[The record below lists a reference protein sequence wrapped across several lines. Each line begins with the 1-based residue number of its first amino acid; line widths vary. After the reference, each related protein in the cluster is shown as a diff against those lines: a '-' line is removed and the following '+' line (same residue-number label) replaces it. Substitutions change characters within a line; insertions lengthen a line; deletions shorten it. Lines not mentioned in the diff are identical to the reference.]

1 MFLVSAAPLGSC
13 DVNDLCPIAIEELPS
28 TFEAIASLPIATFK
42 PPVVNADKAPCPIPT
57 LSSPVVI
64 ASKAVTPIPILFEAV
79 LVVELGSLPKNI
91 ELFSTR
97 ASLSVLIDNA
107 AMLYDKGKINAALIV
122 APKGVYRNWERQE
135 IPNHMPE
142 HVLYNVVTWSPATT
156 KKQDKENR
164 KLFRHGEELTIFLMN
179 IEAFSTKKGLDI
191 AQRFLLAHQTLM
203 AIDESTTIKSPTA
216 SRTKNVLKLRDRA
229 KYRRILTGSPV
240 TKSPLDLYT
249 QCYFLDPLYLDFS
262 SYYTFKNRYAMMVDR
277 NVGSHS
283 FKLVT
288 GYIRLDELNSKL
300 ERFSYRVLKED
311 CLDLPD
317 KVYMKRSVPLTPE
330 QLKAYVEMK
339 KHALTEL
346 EGSQTTAASALAQMI
361 RLHQITCGHLATDDG
376 EVRPLKNN
384 RINELLNIL
393 EEVDGKVIIWAVYR
407 HDIKEITNV
416 LSERYGKDSV
426 ESFFGDTADSDRQD
440 IVTRFQ
446 DRESPLRF
454 FVGNP
459 RTGGYGLTLTASN
472 TVVYYS
478 NSYDLEIRL
487 QSEDRAHRI
496 SQTKKVTYIDLI
508 SDGTID
514 EFIVKNLRGKI
525 NLATKVLGEELKKW
539 LI

>member
-1 MFLVSAAPLGSC
+1 MDYKFKTTPYEHQLKALGVC
-13 DVNDLCPIAIEELPS
+13 HNKENYALFMEMG
-28 TFEAIASLPIATFK
+28 TGK
-42 PPVVNADKAPCPIPT
+42 
-57 LSSPVVI
+57 
-64 ASKAVTPIPILFEAV
+64 SKV
-79 LVVELGSLPKNI
+79 LVDNI
-91 ELFSTR
+91 
-97 ASLSVLIDNA
+97 

-135 IPNHMPE
+135 IPIHMPD
-142 HVLYNVVTWSPATT
+142 HVLHKIITWSPSAT
-156 KKQDKENR
+156 KKQEKENE
-164 KLFRHGEELTIFLMN
+164 KLFKHGEELIIFLMN
-179 IEAFSTKKGLDI
+179 IEAFSTKKGLTI
-191 AQRFLLAHQTLM
+191 AQKFLLSHSSLM

-216 SRTKNVLKLRDRA
+216 SRTKNVLKLRDYA

-249 QCYFLDPLYLDFS
+249 QCYFLDPYFLDFS
-262 SYYTFKNRYAMMVDR
+262 SYYSFKNRYAMMVDR

-300 ERFSYRVLKED
+300 EKFSYRVLKKD

-317 KVYMKRSVPLTPE
+317 KVYMKRTISLTPE
-330 QLKAYVEMK
+330 QLKAYTEMK
-339 KHALTEL
+339 KHALTHL
-346 EGSQTTAASALAQMI
+346 EDSQTTAASALAQMT
-361 RLHQITCGHLATDDG
+361 RLHQITCGHLTTDDG

-384 RINELLNIL
+384 RISELLSIL
-393 EEVDGKVIIWAVYR
+393 EEIDGKVIIWAIYR
-407 HDIKEITNV
+407 HDIKQINEI
-416 LSERYGKDSV
+416 LSERYGKEAV
-426 ESFFGDTADSDRQD
+426 ESFYGDTPEADRQD
-440 IVTRFQ
+440 IVIRFQ
-446 DRESPLRF
+446 DREDPLRF
-454 FVGNP
+454 FIGNP

-508 SDGTID
+508 SDGTVD

-525 NLATKVLGEELKKW
+525 NLATKVLGEDLKKW

>member
-1 MFLVSAAPLGSC
+1 MFGKCYLQIRIKERDIMEYKFKTEPYAHQLKALG
-13 DVNDLCPIAIEELPS
+13 
-28 TFEAIASLPIATFK
+28 ASHNKENYALFMEMGTGK
-42 PPVVNADKAPCPIPT
+42 
-57 LSSPVVI
+57 
-64 ASKAVTPIPILFEAV
+64 SKV
-79 LVVELGSLPKNI
+79 LVDNI
-91 ELFSTR
+91 
-97 ASLSVLIDNA
+97 

-135 IPNHMPE
+135 IPTHMPE
-142 HVLYNVVTWSPATT
+142 HIVYNVVTWSPATT
-156 KKQDKENR
+156 KKQQKENM
-164 KLFRHGEELTIFLMN
+164 KLFKHGDQLTIFLMN

-216 SRTKNVLKLRDRA
+216 RRTKNVLKLRNYA

-249 QCYFLDPLYLDFS
+249 QCYFLDPYYLDFT
-262 SYYTFKNRYAMMVDR
+262 SYYTFRNRYASMVDR

-288 GYIRLDELNSKL
+288 GYVRLDELNDKL
-300 ERFSYRVLKED
+300 NKFSYRVLKED

-317 KVYMKRSVPLTPE
+317 KVYMKRFVTMTPE
-330 QLKAYVEMK
+330 QTKLYEEMK
-339 KHALTEL
+339 KHALAEL
-346 EGSQTTAASALAQMI
+346 DGKMTSAASALAQMV

-376 EVRPLKNN
+376 EVTAIKNN
-384 RINELLNIL
+384 RINELLDVI
-393 EEVDGKVIIWAVYR
+393 EETNGKIIIWAIYR
-407 HDIKEITNV
+407 HDIRQIENTLAEK
-416 LSERYGKDSV
+416 YGKDSV
-426 ESFFGDTADSDRQD
+426 KSFYGDTADSDRQD
-440 IVTRFQ
+440 IVNAFQ
-446 DRESPLRF
+446 DRESNLRF

-459 RTGGYGLTLTASN
+459 RTGGYGLTLTASH

-496 SQTKKVTYIDLI
+496 GQKEKVTYVDLI
-508 SDGTID
+508 SEKTID
-514 EFIVKNLRGKI
+514 EFIVKNLRAKI
-525 NLATKVLGEELKKW
+525 NLATKVLGEDLKKW